1 VDILHRNG
9 KIVTARP
16 EGFRWGSGEQEP
28 AFSHA
33 IISTAIDPNVLFD
46 RYEIAAGKLV
56 LKAEAEWLS
65 TKQNKEV
72 LLQKTLTD
80 VLADKYTTLD
90 ELENAVLAAK
100 VKAAPAEM
108 KEL

>member
-1 VDILHRNG
+1 MDILHRNG

-56 LKAEAEWLS
+56 LKAEADWLS
-65 TKQNKEV
+65 TKQNKAMT
-72 LLQKTLTD
+72 LQKALDDVMNAKYSSLDTLET
-80 VLADKYTTLD
+80 
-90 ELENAVLAAK
+90 AVVAAK
-100 VKAAPAEM
+100 AQLAPLEM